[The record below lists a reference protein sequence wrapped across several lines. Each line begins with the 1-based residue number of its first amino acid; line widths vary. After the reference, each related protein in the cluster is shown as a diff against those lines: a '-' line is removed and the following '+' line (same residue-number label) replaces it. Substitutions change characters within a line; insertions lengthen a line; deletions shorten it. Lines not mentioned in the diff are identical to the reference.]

1 VRGGS
6 RGTKMMVE
14 TRKSMVGDGE
24 HVVQFYDRDADLVR
38 AVGAYLIDAVT
49 EDAVA
54 VVIAS
59 EAHRV
64 AFEAELVGA
73 AIDVTRATEE
83 GRVVWLDA
91 ARTLSLFM
99 HDGQIDAARF
109 RSVIGGVVRWARGTG
124 RPVRAYGEMVALLWD
139 AGDILGA
146 IELEKLWNEL
156 GRELSFALWC
166 GYHTRSVAGEEH
178 ADALHEV
185 CHLHSAV
192 VPDPAARFHAGPD
205 APRAARR
212 FVMSMLERSPYGQRA
227 PFADVQLVVSELATN
242 AVIHAGSPFSV
253 SVRCDDEAIRIS
265 VQDWSRTP
273 PQLRGAGAV
282 GRSGRGLHL
291 VGAVA
296 REWGVEPAP
305 DGKTVW
311 AELPLR

>member
-1 VRGGS
+1 M
-6 RGTKMMVE
+6 TVE

-24 HVVQFYDRDADLVR
+24 HVVQFYEREADLVR
-38 AVGAYLIDAVT
+38 AVGAYLVSAVA

-54 VVIAS
+54 IVIAG
-59 EAHRV
+59 EGHRV
-64 AFEAELVGA
+64 AFEAELIGA
-73 AIDVTRATEE
+73 GINVIQATEE

-99 HDGQIDAARF
+99 EDGRIEPAHF
-109 RSVIGGVVRWARGTG
+109 RDVVGGVVRWARGTG

-146 IELEKLWNEL
+146 LELEELWNEL

-166 GYHTRSVAGEEH
+166 GYHTQSVPGEEH
-178 ADALHEV
+178 AEALHEI
-185 CHLHSAV
+185 CHLHSSV
-192 VPDPAARFHAGPD
+192 VPDAAARFAAG
-205 APRAARR
+205 AEGPRAARR
-212 FVMSMLERSPYGQRA
+212 FVMSMLERSAYGARV
-227 PFADVQLVVSELATN
+227 PVEDIQLVVSELATN

-253 SVRCDDEAIRIS
+253 SVRCEDDAIRIS
-265 VQDWSRTP
+265 VQDSSATW
-273 PQLRGAGAV
+273 PQLRGPGLAA
-282 GRSGRGLHL
+282 RSGRGLHL

-296 REWGVEPAP
+296 RDWGVEPAR

>member
-1 VRGGS
+1 
-6 RGTKMMVE
+6 
-14 TRKSMVGDGE
+14 MVGDGE
-24 HVVQFYDRDADLVR
+24 HVVQFYEREADLVR
-38 AVGAYLIDAVT
+38 AVGTYLISAVA

-54 VVIAS
+54 IVIAG

-64 AFEAELVGA
+64 AFEAELVGTG
-73 AIDVTRATEE
+73 IDVVRATEE

-99 HDGQIDAARF
+99 EDGRIEPARF
-109 RSVIGGVVRWARGTG
+109 RDVVGGVVRWARGTG

-146 IELEKLWNEL
+146 IELEKLWNDL

-166 GYHTRSVAGEEH
+166 GYHTRSVAGAEH
-178 ADALHEV
+178 AEALHEV
-185 CHLHSAV
+185 CQLHSAV
-192 VPDPAARFHAGPD
+192 MPDAAARFHAGAD

-212 FVMSMLERSPYGQRA
+212 FVMSTLERSAYGERVSVD
-227 PFADVQLVVSELATN
+227 DVQLVVSELATN
-242 AVIHAGSPFSV
+242 AVIHAGSAFSV
-253 SVRCDDEAIRIS
+253 SVRCADDAIRIA
-265 VQDWSRTP
+265 VQDWSSTW
-273 PQLRGAGAV
+273 PQLRGGSPAA
-282 GRSGRGLHL
+282 RSGRGLHL